1 LKNSLNS
8 KQINTILS
16 RGPSFKTKFFSFKF
30 LCSSPSGSSF
40 SINRGLGSAVL
51 RNKLKRQIRALLRI
65 SVFDTKELQ
74 VVVRPRTLIKNIK
87 GVSKDLRL
95 FSEHVE
101 SKYSKN

>member
-30 LCSSPSGSSF
+30 LYSTPSGASF
-40 SINRGLGSAVL
+40 GIKRGLGSAVL
-51 RNKLKRQIRALLRI
+51 RNKLKRQIRAILRN
-65 SVFDTKELQ
+65 SVFDSKELQ
-74 VVVRPRTLIKNIK
+74 VVVRPRALIKNIK
-87 GVSKDLRL
+87 SVSKDLGL
-95 FSEHVE
+95 FAEHVE